1 MIGWL
6 FLDYIS
12 FSQPTRWVILDSSSL
27 SLTQHVYGIVIWA
40 FQKGVT
46 FCWCKHPTPP
56 AQHEDTQI
64 IWSSILPIFSTPDVQ
79 NGTWKSII
87 CKIIFPTSK
96 KMCLMLITSGV

>member
-40 FQKGVT
+40 FQKGCHV
-46 FCWCKHPTPP
+46 
-56 AQHEDTQI
+56 
-64 IWSSILPIFSTPDVQ
+64 L
-79 NGTWKSII
+79 
-87 CKIIFPTSK
+87 
-96 KMCLMLITSGV
+96 LM